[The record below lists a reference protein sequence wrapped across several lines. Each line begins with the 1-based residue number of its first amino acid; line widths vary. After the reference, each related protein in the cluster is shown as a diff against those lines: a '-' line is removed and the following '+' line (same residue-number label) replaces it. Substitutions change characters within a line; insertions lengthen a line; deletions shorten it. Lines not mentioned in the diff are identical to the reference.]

1 MGWDS
6 SHGGQFHPQRSP
18 APIQFIESLFFSMFS
33 WVPNRWRQ
41 HPGDN
46 LSVSQAS
53 IRQSRSGLRTKA
65 CKWKFRAGVSHWL
78 PHFPVWTRR
87 QPSLF
92 FAFPRPTRAAHCSS
106 SSIVP
111 DDAVVFASPLFQT
124 GEFDGLFHRPT
135 SPALLPLCSLRNAM
149 SATDEVILV
158 GVPPPRPTISTLGG
172 GVFRLKADRHSPRDR
187 RGSSVALTLAPTW
200 TSPSH
205 LTCCVLVFK

>member
-1 MGWDS
+1 
-6 SHGGQFHPQRSP
+6 
-18 APIQFIESLFFSMFS
+18 MFS

-41 HPGDN
+41 HPSDN
-46 LSVSQAS
+46 LSVSRAS
-53 IRQSRSGLRTKA
+53 IRQSWPRTPAIWTKA

-111 DDAVVFASPLFQT
+111 DDAVVFASPLFRT

-149 SATDEVILV
+149 SATDEVMLV
-158 GVPPPRPTISTLGG
+158 GVTPPRPTISILGG
-172 GVFRLKADRHSPRDR
+172 GVFRPKADFP
-187 RGSSVALTLAPTW
+187 
-200 TSPSH
+200 SPSRS
-205 LTCCVLVFK
+205 KG